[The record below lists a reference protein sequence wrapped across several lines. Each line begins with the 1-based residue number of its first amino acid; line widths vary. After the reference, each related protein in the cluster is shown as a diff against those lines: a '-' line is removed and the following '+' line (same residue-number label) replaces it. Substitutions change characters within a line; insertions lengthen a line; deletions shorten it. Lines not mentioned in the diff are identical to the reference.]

1 MKYLIL
7 FVCLASLQGCMS
19 PEQRAWAKAARA
31 GDLVG
36 FDTPL
41 TPLQKLGEAARAC
54 QADPDCKRRLEAQQA
69 EAEARIARDNADFDA
84 RMAAIHQRTEDVHSV
99 SDSIVAN
106 AAARNARDT
115 AAVTAATPSPAQV
128 PQQPTRQADPLAPNS
143 AMQAEAAQ
151 ARKGTGTDL
160 CPNEIS
166 DIECANRLQWLQE
179 QARGQH

>member
-1 MKYLIL
+1 MNEI
-7 FVCLASLQGCMS
+7 AA
-19 PEQRAWAKAARA
+19 EHKAAC
-31 GDLVG
+31 D
-36 FDTPL
+36 
-41 TPLQKLGEAARAC
+41 
-54 QADPDCKRRLEAQQA
+54 ADPQCVARRAAQQA
-69 EAEARIARDNADFDA
+69 DAEARIARDNAEFGA
-84 RMAAIHQRTEDVHSV
+84 QMAAIHQRTEDVHSA

-115 AAVTAATPSPAQV
+115 AAVAAATPSPAQV
-128 PQQPTRQADPLAPNS
+128 PQQPTRQPDPLAPNS

-166 DIECANRLQWLQE
+166 DVECVNRLQWLQE